1 MKEIE
6 MKRKKNSMKV
16 IAKQK
21 AFAYQ
26 DVDWVSHL
34 EVNANHFGRHKKHF
48 ELLFL

>member
-1 MKEIE
+1 
-6 MKRKKNSMKV
+6 MKV

-34 EVNANHFGRHKKHF
+34 EVNANHFGRHKNILNSFSLMIH
-48 ELLFL
+48 E